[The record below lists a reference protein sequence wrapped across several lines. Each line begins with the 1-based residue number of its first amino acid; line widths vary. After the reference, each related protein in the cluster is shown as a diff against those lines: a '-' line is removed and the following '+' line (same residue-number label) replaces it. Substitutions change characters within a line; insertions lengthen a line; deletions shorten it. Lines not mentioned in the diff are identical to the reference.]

1 MARTGGVDRGLKEH
15 PKGSGIWWV
24 DIYHEGRRIRD
35 KVGSKEEARRRLP
48 ELRRELREGRRTV
61 KVRDLLQEYLPEMLR
76 TNDRDRDVRRYVA
89 EFEREFGSLDATD
102 LTLAHVQDWKERRLA
117 RPSTPGTVNRILAV
131 LRRILA
137 LACRDGRLER
147 NVALE
152 AGRVPGERPRTRRLT
167 ADEVLRLRVEMG
179 TSWRVAEFALET
191 GMRQAQQF
199 RLRRQ
204 QVDLARGRLLLDPPV
219 RLSARAREIL
229 AGLLAEHDAEWVFVG
244 PRGSRPAPGQ
254 PRRPCPL
261 NPRNF
266 YNRVFQPAVRR
277 AGIRDLTWDDLR
289 RGAPQGGDEI
299 DP

>member
-1 MARTGGVDRGLKEH
+1 MARAGGEDRGLKEH

-48 ELRRELREGRRTV
+48 ELRRELAEGRPTV
-61 KVRDLLQEYLPEMLR
+61 KVGDLLREYLPELLR
-76 TNDRDRDVRRYVA
+76 TNAGERDVRRYVA
-89 EFEREFGSLDATD
+89 EFEREFGRLDATD
-102 LTLAHVQDWKERRLA
+102 LSVVHVQEWKERRLA

-137 LACRDGRLER
+137 LACRDGRLGR

-152 AGRVPGERPRTRRLT
+152 AGRVPGERQRTRRLT
-167 ADEVLRLRVEMG
+167 AEELLRLEVEMG
-179 TSWRVAEFALET
+179 AWWRVAEFALET

-199 RLRRQ
+199 RLRRE

-219 RLSARAREIL
+219 LLGARAREIL
-229 AGLLAEHDAEWVFVG
+229 AGLLAEHDAEWVFPG
-244 PRGSRPAPGQ
+244 PRGSAAGPGQ

-261 NPRNF
+261 DPRNF

-289 RGAPQGGDEI
+289 RGRPAG
-299 DP
+299 